1 MKEFGKRIGSFV
13 VKYRIGVVI
22 LSLLLLIPSL
32 FGYLETRVNY
42 DILVYLPED
51 IETMRG
57 QKILEDD
64 FEMGSFA
71 ICCVDN
77 MQPKDILK
85 LEETFKN
92 IEGVNKVISANDLIG
107 TTIPIEM
114 LPDEILDNFKKDESQ
129 LMLVTFSDSTIAIEA
144 IKEMRDLTDIDVKI
158 GGMSASTLDTSVIAD
173 SEIMIY
179 VIVAVALVLLILML
193 SLDSYIIPILL
204 LGNIGIAI
212 LYNMGTNYFLGEIS
226 YITKAIAAVLQL
238 GVTTDFSIFLY
249 HKYKRAKEE
258 KETKE
263 LAMIEAVGDTLVSV
277 AGSSLTTVA
286 GFLALCTMQ
295 LTLGNDIGIVMAK
308 GVVLGVIT
316 TITVFPAFLLVCDK
330 WIEKTYHKVWLPVF
344 KSVKGFVLKYYKVIL
359 VIAILIVYP
368 AYYGNNHIKQYYN
381 LTKDLPQ
388 DLESCIANSQLKD
401 KFNIVSPEVILIDK
415 NMKNN
420 KMNEMVDKIQS
431 LKGVDLVLSPS
442 ELSSLG
448 IPDEMMSDELKS
460 IFESSQYKIIFINSL
475 YEVASEELNHQ
486 IEEVNKI
493 VKSYDKDAL
502 LAGEGPC
509 MKDLVHIA
517 DLDFQSVNTM
527 SIVVIFIIMTF
538 VLKSISLP
546 ILLVAAIELAVFINM
561 AIGYYTGDVVP
572 FVASIVIGTIQLG
585 ATIDYAILLTT
596 KYLEQ
601 RKYGETKQDAMA
613 FAIDQS
619 MSSIVVSA
627 FSLFA
632 ATFGAGM
639 ISKLN
644 MIASLCTLLSRGTLI
659 SMIIVVCVIPTLLL
673 TFDSFIL
680 KTSIGFKQV
689 RIQEKERI

>member
-1 MKEFGKRIGSFV
+1 
-13 VKYRIGVVI
+13 
-22 LSLLLLIPSL
+22 
-32 FGYLETRVNY
+32 
-42 DILVYLPED
+42 
-51 IETMRG
+51 
-57 QKILEDD
+57 
-64 FEMGSFA
+64 
-71 ICCVDN
+71 
-77 MQPKDILK
+77 
-85 LEETFKN
+85 
-92 IEGVNKVISANDLIG
+92 
-107 TTIPIEM
+107 
-114 LPDEILDNFKKDESQ
+114 
-129 LMLVTFSDSTIAIEA
+129 
-144 IKEMRDLTDIDVKI
+144 
-158 GGMSASTLDTSVIAD
+158 
-173 SEIMIY
+173 
-179 VIVAVALVLLILML
+179 
-193 SLDSYIIPILL
+193 
-204 LGNIGIAI
+204 
-212 LYNMGTNYFLGEIS
+212 
-226 YITKAIAAVLQL
+226 
-238 GVTTDFSIFLY
+238 
-249 HKYKRAKEE
+249 
-258 KETKE
+258 
-263 LAMIEAVGDTLVSV
+263 
-277 AGSSLTTVA
+277 
-286 GFLALCTMQ
+286 
-295 LTLGNDIGIVMAK
+295 
-308 GVVLGVIT
+308 
-316 TITVFPAFLLVCDK
+316 
-330 WIEKTYHKVWLPVF
+330 
-344 KSVKGFVLKYYKVIL
+344 
-359 VIAILIVYP
+359 
-368 AYYGNNHIKQYYN
+368 
-381 LTKDLPQ
+381 
-388 DLESCIANSQLKD
+388 
-401 KFNIVSPEVILIDK
+401 
-415 NMKNN
+415 
-420 KMNEMVDKIQS
+420 
-431 LKGVDLVLSPS
+431 
-442 ELSSLG
+442 
-448 IPDEMMSDELKS
+448 MMSDELKS
-460 IFESSQYKIIFINSL
+460 IFESSQYKIIFINTL

-632 ATFGAGM
+632 ATFGVGM

>member
-22 LSLLLLIPSL
+22 LSLLLLIPSI

-632 ATFGAGM
+632 ATFGVGM

>member
-632 ATFGAGM
+632 ATFGVGM

>member
-129 LMLVTFSDSTIAIEA
+129 LMLVTFSNSTIAIEA

-388 DLESCIANSQLKD
+388 DLESCIANSQLKN

-632 ATFGAGM
+632 ATFGVGM

>member
-22 LSLLLLIPSL
+22 LSLLLLIPSI

-368 AYYGNNHIKQYYN
+368 VYYGNNHIKQYYN

-632 ATFGAGM
+632 ATFGVGM

>member
-1 MKEFGKRIGSFV
+1 MKKFGKSIGSFV
-13 VKYRIGVVI
+13 VKHKIVVAI
-22 LSLLLLIPSL
+22 LSLLLLIPSI
-32 FGYLETRVNY
+32 FGYVGTKVNY

-51 IETMRG
+51 IETMKG
-57 QKILEDD
+57 QKILEED

-71 ICCVDN
+71 MCCVDN

-85 LEETFKN
+85 LEETFKG
-92 IEGVNKVISANDLIG
+92 IKGVNKVISANDLIG
-107 TTIPIEM
+107 TTIPMEM
-114 LPDEILDNFKKDESQ
+114 LPDELLDSFKKDESQ
-129 LMLVTFSDSTIAIEA
+129 LMLVTFSDSTTAIDA
-144 IKEMRDLTDIDVKI
+144 IKEMRELTDLNVKI
-158 GGMSASTLDTSVIAD
+158 GGMSASTLDTSVVAD
-173 SEIMIY
+173 SEIVIY
-179 VIVAVALVLLILML
+179 VIVAVALVLLILMV
-193 SLDSYIIPILL
+193 SLDSYIVPILL

-249 HKYKRAKEE
+249 HKYERAKGEM
-258 KETKE
+258 ETKE
-263 LAMIEAVGDTLVSV
+263 LAMVEAIGDTLVSV

-308 GVVLGVIT
+308 GVVLGVIS

-330 WIEKTYHKVWLPVF
+330 LIRKTYHKPWLPTF
-344 KSVKGFVLKYYKVIL
+344 NGIKNFVLKYYKIIL
-359 VIAILIVYP
+359 VIAILIAYP
-368 AYYGNNHIKQYYN
+368 AYYGNSHIKQYYN

-415 NMKNN
+415 DMKNN
-420 KMNEMVDKIQS
+420 TMNEMIDKIKE

-442 ELSSLG
+442 ELSELA
-448 IPDEMMSDELKS
+448 IPDEIMSDELKS
-460 IFESSQYKIIFINSL
+460 IFESDQYKIVFINST
-475 YEVASEELNHQ
+475 YEVATDELNNQ
-486 IEEVNKI
+486 IEKVSQI
-493 VKSYDKDAL
+493 VKDYDENAL

-517 DLDFQSVNTM
+517 DLDFQSVNTT
-527 SIVVIFIIMTF
+527 SILVIFVIMIF

-596 KYLEQ
+596 KYLDRRKAGEDKRNAMSLAIEQ
-601 RKYGETKQDAMA
+601 SVG
-613 FAIDQS
+613 
-619 MSSIVVSA
+619 SIVVSA
-627 FSLFA
+627 LSLFA
-632 ATFGAGM
+632 ATFGVGM

-659 SMIIVVCVIPTLLL
+659 SMIIVICVIPALLL
-673 TFDSFIL
+673 TFDRFIL

-689 RIQEKERI
+689 RLEEKGER